1 MRAAVYETAGS
12 SDVLEVREVPTPE
25 PGPGEVRVAIALSG
39 VNPTD
44 WKSIRRAGPQA
55 GAFGIP
61 GQDGAGTIESVGP
74 GIDPGR
80 VGERV
85 WLYMAAQNRQ
95 WGTAAEYS
103 VIPAER
109 AVALPSSAS
118 FELGASLGVPA
129 LTAWYCLNA
138 DRPVAGQRVLIA
150 GGAGAV
156 GHAAI
161 ELARS
166 EGAELV
172 IATASAPEKLELARA
187 AGADAVVNYR
197 DADAAEQIR
206 TLAPGGV
213 DRIVELALQANLEL
227 DLAVAAAYAQ
237 VVVYADD
244 VYPEATIPIR
254 RFMGNNL
261 TLRFMLLWM
270 VAPEKFRQAVDHV
283 QAAVAGEG
291 LTPLPIERFPLERV
305 GDAYDLVEAGAGAR
319 KVVLDLHPSG
329 TPRH

>member
-1 MRAAVYETAGS
+1 MLAAVYETAGGS
-12 SDVLEVREVPTPE
+12 EVLQVKEVPTPE
-25 PGPGEVRVAIALSG
+25 PGPGEVRVRVALSG

-44 WKSIRRAGPQA
+44 WKRRRNFGPEGGSFQ
-55 GAFGIP
+55 IP
-61 GQDGAGTIESVGP
+61 NQDGAGTIESVGP
-74 GIDPGR
+74 GVDASR

-85 WLYMAAQNRQ
+85 WLYMAARDRQ

-109 AVALPSSAS
+109 AVPLSDSAS

-129 LTAWYCLNA
+129 LTAWYCLGA
-138 DRPVAGQRVLIA
+138 DRAVAGQHVLIA

-161 ELARS
+161 ELARF
-166 EGAELV
+166 EGARLV
-172 IATASAPEKLELARA
+172 VATASTPEKLELARS

-197 DADAAEQIR
+197 EPDAADKIR
-206 TLAPGGV
+206 AVAPDGV

-227 DLAVAAAYAQ
+227 DLAVAAPYAH

-244 VYPEATIPIR
+244 VHPQATIPIR
-254 RFMGNNL
+254 RLMGANL
-261 TLRFMLLWM
+261 TLRFMLLY
-270 VAPEKFRQAVDHV
+270 VVRPEKLQEAIERV
-283 QAAVAGEG
+283 QAAVAAGA

-305 GDAYDLVEAGAGAR
+305 AEAHDLVEAGAGAK
-319 KVVLDLHPSG
+319 KVVIDFQ
-329 TPRH
+329 